1 MCNYTHE
8 NEFVYKKSLLWEPTL
23 PAVDNLA
30 LTFWIPN
37 DELRMCYP
45 YYLILTFSLFPKAE
59 LYSMTLRFFLTY
71 VFFGMC
77 KIALIYDTY
86 YLRGNDGMIFGS
98 LFFLFSTDSLW
109 FCSFIF
115 LCTKHIYLSLLT
127 VSWELNV
134 MDVGMFLKD

>member
-98 LFFLFSTDSLW
+98 LFFFVFHRFSVVL
-109 FCSFIF
+109 
-115 LCTKHIYLSLLT
+115 
-127 VSWELNV
+127 
-134 MDVGMFLKD
+134 